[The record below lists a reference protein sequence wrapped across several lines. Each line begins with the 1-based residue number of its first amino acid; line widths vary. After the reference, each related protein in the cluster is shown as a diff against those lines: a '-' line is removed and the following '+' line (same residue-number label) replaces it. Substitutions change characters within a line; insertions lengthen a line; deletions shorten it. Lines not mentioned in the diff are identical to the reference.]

1 MAIDDPMRKR
11 PIFYYDFNSPYA
23 WLAAERI
30 NSVLPEPP
38 VWQPI
43 SYSHVIQHTGVPPWS
58 VRPGREEQME
68 AIERLAAERGL
79 SPMQWPKGWPLETV
93 PLTGLRAATFA
104 CEVGEVVAFSLAAF
118 RETFQAGRPMSLL
131 ENVLRSAA
139 VSGLQ
144 PHAIE
149 EAVEREEI
157 KDRLKEATQQAIE
170 LGVTGVPTVRV
181 GDQLFWGDDRL
192 EEAAAASASG

>member
-1 MAIDDPMRKR
+1 MAPVGKR
-11 PIFYYDFNSPYA
+11 PIFYYDLNSPYA

-30 NSVLPEPP
+30 NSVFPEPP

-43 SYSHVIQHTGVPPWS
+43 SYSHVIRHTGVLPWS
-58 VRPGREEQME
+58 ARSGREQQME
-68 AIERLAAERGL
+68 EIERLAAARGL
-79 SPMQWPKGWPLETV
+79 TPMQWPQGWPLETV
-93 PLTGLRAATFA
+93 PLAGLRAATFA

-118 RETFQAGRPMSLL
+118 RETFQGGRPMSLL
-131 ENVLRSAA
+131 KNVLRAA
-139 VSGLQ
+139 AATGLR

-149 EAVEREEI
+149 AAVEREAI

-181 GDQLFWGDDRL
+181 GDELFWGDDRL
-192 EEAAAASASG
+192 EEAAAASSSG